1 MTQTCIEP
9 TPLEG
14 INYFQPPAEY
24 RITGRDGRV
33 AIPFEFPIP
42 LSDDD
47 YRIALE
53 NGGPGYDQVGQGMYR
68 ALRQNP
74 GCIYAVDY
82 ARVLQ
87 EGYPHIIAEIGGE
100 AIMLDA
106 KELDTPYLDRKI
118 TLLKIMALLEP
129 DNAGLNREIGRT
141 LMEKG
146 SRLEACHL
154 AVQSWY
160 GAERHLIRAL
170 ELEPDDL
177 STAYQLGETHY
188 VLGHYDQ
195 ALELW
200 QPLQERLQGDDLT
213 RLTARIESITRGEL
227 PRVPAVDYLTAL
239 AVAFEQQ
246 QAELHYEA
254 IAIAEDVLADAV
266 FCAQFPMSGVYRF
279 LEQCCRAV
287 NLIEK
292 ADALRGRY

>member
-1 MTQTCIEP
+1 MSQTCIEP

-14 INYFQPPAEY
+14 ISYFQPPADY

-33 AIPFEFPIP
+33 DIPFEFPIP
-42 LSDDD
+42 LTDDD

-74 GCIYAVDY
+74 GCVYAVDY

-106 KELDTPYLDRKI
+106 KELDAPYLDRKI
-118 TLLKIMALLEP
+118 ALLKIMALLEP

-160 GAERHLIRAL
+160 GAEKHLIRAL

-177 STAYQLGETHY
+177 HTAYQLGETHY
-188 VLGHYDQ
+188 VLGHYEQ
-195 ALELW
+195 TLELW
-200 QPLQERLQGDDLT
+200 QPLQDRLQGEERT
-213 RLTARIESITRGEL
+213 RVAARLAAIARREL

-246 QAELHYEA
+246 QAEQYYEA
-254 IAIAEDVLADAV
+254 IAIVEDVLADTI
-266 FCAQFPMSGVYRF
+266 FCEQFPMAGVYRF

-287 NLIEK
+287 NLIDK

>member
-1 MTQTCIEP
+1 MNPCAEP

-14 INYFQPPAEY
+14 IRYFQPPADY

-33 AIPFEFPIP
+33 DIPFEFPIP
-42 LSDDD
+42 LTEED
-47 YRIALE
+47 YRAALE
-53 NGGPGYDQVGQGMYR
+53 SGSPGYDQVGRGMVD
-68 ALRQNP
+68 ALRRNP
-74 GCIYAVDY
+74 GCVYAVDY

-106 KELDTPYLDRKI
+106 RELDTPYLDRKI

-160 GAERHLIRAL
+160 GAEKYLQRAH
-170 ELEPDDL
+170 ELEPVDL
-177 STAYQLGETHY
+177 HTAYQLGETHY

-195 ALELW
+195 ALALW
-200 QPLQERLQGDDLT
+200 QPLQDRLQGEERT
-213 RLTARIESITRGEL
+213 RVAARVAAIAKGNL

-246 QAELHYEA
+246 QEGQQYEA
-254 IAIAEDVLADAV
+254 IAIVEDVLADTI
-266 FCAQFPMSGVYRF
+266 FCEQFPMAGIYRF
-279 LEQCCRAV
+279 LEQCYRAV